1 MEFSAGQVAELIQGR
16 LEGDAASIVSD
27 LSKIDQGAPET
38 LSFLYSAEY
47 VSHLYTTSASVVIIS
62 ESIPL
67 EHPVPGHVSLIWV
80 DDARM
85 AFAKILH
92 AYKAAKQQ
100 NRQGIHPKA
109 TIHHSAEVSEDVFI
123 GANVVIGE
131 RVKVGSGCFI
141 HANTTISEDSVIGD
155 NCIIYNN
162 VSIYEECQIGNSCTI
177 QAGAIIG
184 SEGFGFQPNSDNNYH
199 KIPHIGNV
207 ILEDHVE
214 IGANTTIDRATM
226 GSTIIRKG
234 VKLDNLIQVGHNVEI
249 GENTV
254 IAAQSGI
261 AGSVTIGKNCM
272 IGGQVGFAGHQHIAD
287 GVKIAAQSGI
297 MGSLKEEESIH
308 MGSPSLPIGDFR
320 KSYVYFRK
328 LPAIQAQITELKKEL
343 ESLKASENN

>member
-16 LEGDAASIVSD
+16 LEGDATAVVSD

-38 LSFLYSAEY
+38 LSFLYSPEY
-47 VSHLYTTSASVVIIS
+47 VSHLYTTAASVVIIS

-67 EHPVPGHVSLIWV
+67 EYPVPTHVSLIWV
-80 DDARM
+80 EDARM
-85 AFAKILH
+85 AFAKILQ

-100 NRQGIHPKA
+100 SRQGIHPKA
-109 TIHHSAEVSEDVFI
+109 TIHHSAEVAEDVFI

-131 RVKVGSGCFI
+131 HVKVGKGCFI
-141 HANTTISEDSVIGD
+141 HANTTISEDTVIGA

-162 VSIYEECQIGNSCTI
+162 VSIYEECVIGNNCTI

-184 SEGFGFQPNSDNNYH
+184 SEGFGFQPNSNNNYH

-261 AGSVTIGKNCM
+261 AGSVVIGKNCM
-272 IGGQVGFAGHQHIAD
+272 IGGQVGFAGHQRIAD

-297 MGSLKEEESIH
+297 MRDLADADSIH
-308 MGSPSLPIGDFR
+308 MGSPSMPIGDFR
-320 KSYVYFRK
+320 KSYVFFRK
-328 LPAIQAQITELKKEL
+328 LPDIHTQLTELKKEL
-343 ESLKASENN
+343 ESLKSPKNQ